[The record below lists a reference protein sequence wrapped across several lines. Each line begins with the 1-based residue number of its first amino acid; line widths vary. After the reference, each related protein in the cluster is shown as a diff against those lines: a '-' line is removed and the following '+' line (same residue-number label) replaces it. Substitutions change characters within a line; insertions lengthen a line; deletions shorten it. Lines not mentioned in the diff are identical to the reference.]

1 MLGSLDVL
9 LRKVHRLLELFIL
22 LGEGLHPHDQLAAL
36 LDSPSYPLQT
46 HNDNDE
52 L

>member
-1 MLGSLDVL
+1 MLGPLDVL
-9 LRKVHRLLELFIL
+9 LHKFHSLFEFFIL
-22 LGEGLHPHDQLAAL
+22 LGEGLHPLDQLAAL
-36 LDSPSYPLQT
+36 LDSLSYPLQM